1 MKESKMLAVI
11 CIAIASMFL
20 LAGIIAT
27 KYVDS
32 GATDAERSSRRTG
45 AAIFIAAIIIGGYYA
60 FDEML
65 GTII

>member
-1 MKESKMLAVI
+1 MKETRMFAVI
-11 CIAIASMFL
+11 CISIASLFL

-32 GATDAERSSRRTG
+32 GATDSDRSNRRTG

-65 GTII
+65 ATF